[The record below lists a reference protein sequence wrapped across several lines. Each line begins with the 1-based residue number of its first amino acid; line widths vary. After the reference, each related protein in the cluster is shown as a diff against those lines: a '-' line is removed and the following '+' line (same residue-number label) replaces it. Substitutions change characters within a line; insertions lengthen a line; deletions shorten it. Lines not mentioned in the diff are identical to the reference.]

1 MQNTILKSFETFIRE
16 PLSFLKGKIMN
27 VVSLKNEYGPS
38 KNVKVDI
45 LNNSIQ
51 VNVVNSERMFNL
63 LSTVVYKKKMNRI
76 KEIGMEIGHKK
87 SKIPY

>member
-16 PLSFLKGKIMN
+16 PLSILKGKFFN
-27 VVSLKNEYGPS
+27 VVSLKNDYS
-38 KNVKVDI
+38 NDKNVHVD
-45 LNNSIQ
+45 LLKNSIQ
-51 VNVVNSERMFNL
+51 INVVNSEHMYNL

-76 KEIGMEIGHKK
+76 KEIGMEIGNKK